1 MSAAVYMAAM
11 QARGT
16 SPLDRAKAVLTI
28 PDLWVALGLPGPAP
42 KPGAVVS
49 SPFREDKKP
58 SFSIF
63 HGGQLFKDF
72 STGDTGGVVKFVALA
87 KSCDSSTAAKWL
99 IEHARTA
106 PAHRPQVL
114 ATKAPKAKTLRVPN
128 LTKPAVSAL
137 AQLAAVRRWPM
148 FAGCEI
154 AAQGGLL
161 WTCDMIDDGTTRR
174 AWAITDSA
182 RRSVQVRRLD
192 GQPWAWNKAKA
203 WTLGGSLAGW
213 PIGAADIGDK
223 PTVFLTEGTPDFL
236 AAITLAWME
245 DRANSTA
252 VVCLPGATQTIHSD
266 ALPNFAGKHV
276 RICEQSDTAGEKAGR
291 NWAAQLIEAGA
302 TVDGFTM
309 PAGFKDLADVLAA
322 TGDDLEP
329 LINLFEEMEGVPCP

>member
-1 MSAAVYMAAM
+1 MKPTAPD
-11 QARGT
+11 GT
-16 SPLDRAKAVLTI
+16 SPLDRAKDSATI
-28 PDLWVALGLPGPAP
+28 PGLWVALGLPGPAP
-42 KPGAVVS
+42 KPGAGVS
-49 SPFREDKKP
+49 SPFREDKKS
-58 SFSIF
+58 SFSISRDGRLF
-63 HGGQLFKDF
+63 HDF
-72 STGDTGGVVKFVALA
+72 ATGDAGGVVAFVTRA
-87 KSCDSSTAAKWL
+87 KQCDYSTAAKWL
-99 IEHARTA
+99 IEYTRIA
-106 PAHRPQVL
+106 PAPRPQVV
-114 ATKAPKAKTLRVPN
+114 APKKKTLRIPH
-128 LTKPAVSAL
+128 LTKPDVTEL

-309 PAGFKDLADVLAA
+309 PAGFKDIADVLAA
-322 TGDDLEP
+322 TEGDDLEP